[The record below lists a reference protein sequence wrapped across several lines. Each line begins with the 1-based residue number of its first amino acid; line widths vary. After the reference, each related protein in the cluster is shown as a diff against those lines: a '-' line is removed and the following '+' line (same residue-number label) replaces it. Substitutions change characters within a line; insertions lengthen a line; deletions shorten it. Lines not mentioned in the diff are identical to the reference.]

1 MISITCSCTHG
12 FQGEMEGGALSQVAL
27 HPPYV
32 GGVIVYWSKSG
43 QFFFNLT
50 PRDRK
55 YPAGDPDH
63 RIQLP

>member
-1 MISITCSCTHG
+1 MK
-12 FQGEMEGGALSQVAL
+12 GGAFSQFAL

-63 RIQLP
+63 RIQIP